1 MKKTSTNIFL
11 LLLLIILVSGAIV
24 WSYLS
29 FNHLEISLLLFAID
43 IGLVFIVLN
52 MYKRTQRKI
61 TYFFDA
67 VENNDSTIFF
77 SDKVNNKTEKDLNKS
92 LNRVNGLIKGVKQQL
107 VEQEKYYQV
116 LLEHSSSG
124 IICFDEKENV
134 LLANK
139 SAIQMLN
146 LYVLTHLIQLRR
158 VDEQLYNRISKIKGN
173 DSFSTSIKTPAGR
186 IQLSISTSIF
196 RIDNKEIRLLSLQDI
211 STPLSDKE
219 MESWTKLTQVLTHEI
234 MNNLAPV
241 ISLSQDI
248 QKRIDESNLE
258 PAKAKKAF
266 EIIQTQSQSL
276 LRFVETYRKF
286 TKIPLPN
293 KQDILISDLFD
304 RIRILYGSFQQTD
317 TIAFQVTNPTKD
329 ISLFIDEGQIVQVL
343 INLVKNAVEAFD
355 ENTTGTIKIWATKN
369 TTSQQI
375 HIYISNDGTPIPED
389 IKESIFVPFFTT
401 KNRGSGIGLS
411 LVSQI
416 LRLHNGSIELI
427 DNKDKTIFKISL

>member
-1 MKKTSTNIFL
+1 MRKTTTNILL
-11 LLLLIILVSGAIV
+11 LLLLIVLISGAIV

-29 FNHLEISLLLFAID
+29 LGQVVVSVFLLLID
-43 IGLVFIVLN
+43 IGLVFVVLN

-77 SDKVNNKTEKDLNKS
+77 SDKVNNRTEKDLNKS

-139 SAIQMLN
+139 AAIQMLN
-146 LYVLTHLIQLRR
+146 LYVLTHLMQLRR
-158 VDEQLYNRISKIKGN
+158 VDEHLYERISKIKGN
-173 DSFSTSIKTPAGR
+173 DNFSTSIKTPAGR

-196 RIDNKEIRLLSLQDI
+196 RMDNKEIRLLSLQDI

-248 QKRIDESNLE
+248 QKRMDESSLE

-286 TKIPLPN
+286 TKLPLPN

-304 RIRILYGSFQQTD
+304 RIRILYGSFQHTD
-317 TIAFQVTNPTKD
+317 TIAFQVANPKED
-329 ISLFIDEGQIVQVL
+329 ITLFIDEGQIVQVL

-355 ENTTGTIKIWATKN
+355 RNTTGTIKIWAEKSGKCGQTC
-369 TTSQQI
+369 
-375 HIYISNDGTPIPED
+375 IYISNDGTAIPDD

-401 KNRGSGIGLS
+401 KNQGSGIGLS

-416 LRLHNGSIELI
+416 LRLHNGSIELM
-427 DNKDKTIFKISL
+427 DAKETVFKICL